1 MDVQMIQILCFI
13 PIVYVLSCCC
23 SPPAIVEMQDVYGCV
38 LFSEYTVG
46 TILRDLAYVFAFE
59 EGEVPPSP
67 VVQPGT
73 LRYGLLL
80 EMVTW
85 RSLLFAS

>member
-1 MDVQMIQILCFI
+1 
-13 PIVYVLSCCC
+13 
-23 SPPAIVEMQDVYGCV
+23 MQDVYGCV

-73 LRYGLLL
+73 LKYIW
-80 EMVTW
+80 VTI
-85 RSLLFAS
+85 RNDLPKITIICL

>member
-1 MDVQMIQILCFI
+1 
-13 PIVYVLSCCC
+13 
-23 SPPAIVEMQDVYGCV
+23 MQDVYGCV
-38 LFSEYTVG
+38 LFSEYAVG

-73 LRYGLLL
+73 LKYGLLL
-80 EMVTW
+80 EMISL
-85 RSLLFAS
+85 RSLLFVCKLN